1 MMPSSRLISV
11 ICLVLLVAGT
21 MACTDT
27 PSTSTNGDG
36 DQCPSGEVFDEDLQE
51 CVDAP
56 SNQNAGNSN
65 SENQNG
71 GVDISD
77 CDADVPH
84 PHCDRDELDPWGD
97 EGGDGVPNQ
106 YDNCPH
112 FHNPDQTDTS
122 GDGIG
127 DACDNCPYTAN
138 PDQASRLENP
148 YWDPHPFNEDAEIRK
163 GDACHVAGD
172 NSPYAD
178 TVTDSS
184 GDGVPDIMDNCPD
197 VNNPPTDPQCVATN
211 CPDDPHC
218 DECLCECEDEYPCEG
233 CEQPD
238 SSGDGVGDM
247 CDNCPNHYNPEQ
259 TASPGN
265 PDWGD
270 HPFGDGSITMGDT
283 CAPEPNNIPICYG
296 QSVEFDIIK
305 PNVYI
310 SFDVSGSMSTQ
321 DPELDQPRI
330 DEALDGLDFIADE
343 LADDIRFGLGTY
355 PGVNTGG
362 CTIEHQFDVDEY
374 TTQELKDEWADYS
387 DTGCTPMLKSMED
400 IRDNN
405 RHSDPSDPQDDER
418 AKAVLL
424 ITDGVPNC
432 DPEPT
437 WGGCGGSSDTAVN
450 NVANVIGDLEA
461 DGIPTY
467 VVGFFIADSSLDQ
480 FAQAGGTGSHYPAT
494 DAQAIASAMSDV
506 ADLLVS
512 CDYQLDPGGSIDP
525 EKVWFKADG
534 DYLDTDDYTFDP
546 ATNVLSVEEAA
557 CNEMRGDDGEE
568 LEVEIEIGCQEECTP
583 EEPDGLCD
591 VYYETCGE
599 DYDCLVCEPEVCDG
613 TDNNCS
619 GTVDDNCPECSIYQA
634 SCDSDADCCEPF
646 VCGDGG
652 TCERECYPAGTSCQE
667 DGDCCGVCA
676 KDSGADVGSCVIP

>member
-148 YWDPHPFNEDAEIRK
+148 YWNPHPINEDAEIRK
-163 GDACHVAGD
+163 GDACHLAGD

-178 TVTDSS
+178 TITDSS

-197 VNNPPTDPQCVATN
+197 VNNPPTDPQCVAAN

-218 DECLCECEDEYPCEG
+218 DECLCECEDEYPCAG

-270 HPFGDGSITMGDT
+270 HPIGDGSITMGDA
-283 CAPEPNNIPICYG
+283 CAPEPNNIPICH
-296 QSVEFDIIK
+296 SETSEFELMK
-305 PNVYI
+305 PNIYI
-310 SFDVSGSMSTQ
+310 TLDLSGSMGLYDDRSTTRLQ
-321 DPELDQPRI
+321 
-330 DEALDGLDFIADE
+330 EAKMGMDSMAVS
-343 LADDIRFGLGTY
+343 LADDVRFGIGTFS
-355 PGVNTGG
+355 GSSANHRLDIG
-362 CTIEHQFDVDEY
+362 EY
-374 TTQELKDEWADYS
+374 TTTQLQNEWSGYS
-387 DTGCTPMLKSMED
+387 AGGLTPMAAAMED
-400 IRDNN
+400 IRDND
-405 RHSDPSDPQDDER
+405 RLTDPSDPNDDQR
-418 AKAVLL
+418 LKTAVL
-424 ITDGVPNC
+424 IGDGAPSGPVS
-432 DPEPT
+432 E
-437 WGGCGGSSDTAVN
+437 
-450 NVANVIGDLEA
+450 VANAIEDLYQNY
-461 DGIPTY
+461 DIMTFI
-467 VVGFFIADSSLDQ
+467 VGFNFNTSAFQTFAD
-480 FAQAGGTGSHYPAT
+480 AGGTASIVENITGDEGYFLADEAEELA
-494 DAQAIASAMSDV
+494 DAMDEV
-506 ADLLVS
+506 AELLVS
-512 CDYQLDPGGSIDP
+512 CDYPLDTGTDIDPDKAWVYNDETGYIDPGGY
-525 EKVWFKADG
+525 E
-534 DYLDTDDYTFDP
+534 YDTSSQ
-546 ATNVLSVEEAA
+546 VLSLDDNA
-557 CNEMRGDDGEE
+557 CDELRGVDANEIT
-568 LEVEIEIGCQEECTP
+568 VEIEMGCEDECTP

-591 VYYETCGE
+591 IYYETCGE
-599 DYDCLVCEPEVCDG
+599 DYDCLVCEPEICDG